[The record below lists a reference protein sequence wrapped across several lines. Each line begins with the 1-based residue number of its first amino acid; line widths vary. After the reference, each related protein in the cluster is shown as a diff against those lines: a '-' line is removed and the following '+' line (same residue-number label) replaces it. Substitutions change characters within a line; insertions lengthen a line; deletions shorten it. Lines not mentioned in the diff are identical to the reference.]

1 MTSSVMPGNARK
13 YLNYFEHA
21 GLQPPTSR
29 AMMGMLQR
37 RRSLR
42 EPFGLQCGTH
52 SIFDSN
58 ES

>member
-1 MTSSVMPGNARK
+1 MQGK
-13 YLNYFEHA
+13 YLNCFEHA
-21 GLQPPTSR
+21 GQQPFIPR

-52 SIFDSN
+52 SMFDSN